1 MLLTLNGAV
10 DTKVTATHEAV
21 TSGQAKTT
29 ASVGDIRRAMSDFT
43 AQANEAAEQYLSAVA
58 KVQDASLE
66 AVSTFTSNL
75 PSLPDAV
82 KLPEVPV
89 SKDLPTAEEITAAYF
104 SFTEKLVANQK
115 AYTER
120 FFAAVTP
127 AS

>member
-1 MLLTLNGAV
+1 
-10 DTKVTATHEAV
+10 
-21 TSGQAKTT
+21 
-29 ASVGDIRRAMSDFT
+29 MSDFT
-43 AQANEAAEQYLSAVA
+43 SQANEAAEQYLSAVS

-66 AVSTFTSNL
+66 AVSTFASNL

-115 AYTER
+115 AYTEKILSTVKSD
-120 FFAAVTP
+120 A
-127 AS
+127 

>member
-1 MLLTLNGAV
+1 
-10 DTKVTATHEAV
+10 
-21 TSGQAKTT
+21 
-29 ASVGDIRRAMSDFT
+29 MSDFT
-43 AQANEAAEQYLSAVA
+43 TQANEAAEQYLSAVA

>member
-1 MLLTLNGAV
+1 
-10 DTKVTATHEAV
+10 
-21 TSGQAKTT
+21 
-29 ASVGDIRRAMSDFT
+29 
-43 AQANEAAEQYLSAVA
+43 
-58 KVQDASLE
+58 
-66 AVSTFTSNL
+66 
-75 PSLPDAV
+75 
-82 KLPEVPV
+82 VPV

>member
-1 MLLTLNGAV
+1 
-10 DTKVTATHEAV
+10 
-21 TSGQAKTT
+21 
-29 ASVGDIRRAMSDFT
+29 MSDFT
-43 AQANEAAEQYLSAVA
+43 TQANEAAEQYLSAVA
-58 KVQDASLE
+58 KVQDASIE
-66 AVSTFTSNL
+66 AVSSFTSNL
-75 PSLPDAV
+75 PSLPDTV